1 MGLTITLPES
11 LKAFL
16 DAEVAS
22 GGYPDASGYVQE
34 LLLKEARRQK
44 ERERIEA
51 LLDEGLNSG
60 EAKEWTEQDWEFIR
74 REVQQR
80 LAKRN
85 GAQSEPKNRP

>member
-1 MGLTITLPES
+1 MGVTITLPES
-11 LKAFL
+11 LKAFI

-22 GGYPDASGYVQE
+22 GGYADASGYVQE
-34 LLLKEARRQK
+34 LLLKESRKQQ

-51 LLDEGLNSG
+51 LLEEGLNSG
-60 EAKEWTEQDWEFIR
+60 EATEWTTQDWEFIR

-85 GAQSEPKNRP
+85 GAQK